1 MEQIIIKRGNT
12 LIPIASKKTAT
23 SIKSATQN
31 VALLGD
37 DTLNIVV
44 VSPFKLDFFIGD
56 TTFVYGN
63 IYKLNR
69 LPKVKKNGMYE
80 FEYELEFEGA
90 QYDMMRVTYD
100 LTIDTTSNQLS
111 DVSGDSLTG
120 NLRRFATVMV
130 SNLNRVFKN
139 MWELGECPDTAED
152 KTLTFSESEN
162 CLSVIQNL
170 CKEFE
175 TEFEVL
181 YSGNSGKYTINFKKI
196 GKTFPYKFEFGKNN
210 GLYQLTRENVSTS
223 NIVTRLKV
231 YGSTENIT
239 AKYRAQRLC
248 LPNRSKR
255 DSYIEDAAAVKKY
268 GIWEARKY
276 FDDIK
281 PSRTGKVE
289 KIFSDSVLK
298 FVDST
303 MFDLNEKDESGNTK
317 YLLAET
323 SAKVHFNT
331 GNLAGYEFEV
341 HSYDHATHTF
351 TLKKQTDERGN
362 VFPSESTPAFRFSE
376 KDEYKL
382 IDIALPQSY
391 IDEAES
397 ELAKQGQT
405 YYNQNSQPKVQY
417 GLSVT
422 DSFLASML
430 SNETNGN
437 VIWVGDYIPVKDSDV
452 DVDKSVRVKSFKR
465 DLMKDYSYTLTIS
478 DMSITSSITNRVVS
492 ELIEH
497 DKAITINQ
505 LLNPAR
511 ARANWRSS
519 REVLNMVFDPDGDYY
534 TDKIKPSSI
543 DTMALSVGAKAMQ
556 FGLQNTVFQPNYL
569 GNANR
574 IVYNGGVLTHYTIKE
589 ESAVSWILADGDVT
603 LKNENAYYIYAK
615 CSKNDNSGSIIFSQ
629 LQIKTNEDVGY
640 YHFFIGVLNSVD
652 SELKARSLALT
663 YGFTMIN
670 GRFIKT
676 GRIESADGT
685 TYFDLDKSE
694 IGGKICFTKNGEK
707 KTIEEIAAETL
718 ENKNYINNTLPG
730 ILEGFKNQI
739 DGMIEMY
746 FGNGIPTLSNEPAK
760 DWNTNALKDNH
771 LGDMYYD
778 NDSGIGYRFSKDD
791 STYKWIE
798 VSDTGITSALEA
810 ARRAQETANGK
821 RRVFVETPT
830 PPYDVGDLWAQG
842 TSGELMRCKFA
853 RASGN
858 YSSSDWER
866 AVKYTD
872 DSALET
878 FINGVYSSTMERLT
892 SQIDGK
898 VESWFQDNDPSENWT
913 NKDEHLGDMWYK
925 PSTRDLCYFRIT
937 ITSNGHILRRNYV
950 WTKIEDSKAIAAYE
964 AASNAQVTAD
974 GKRTVFVAEPK
985 PPYQI
990 GDLWVDGKELRR
1002 CVTAKTSGTY
1012 DATDWAIAVYYDN
1025 TKTTIDGGIV
1035 TSGTIQV
1042 AGDEKYILAGITGKG
1057 SSEDSIR
1064 FWAGTTF
1071 ENRSVAPFRVQQNG
1085 KVYMKDAVVEGEIN
1099 SIIGNI
1105 GKWILSDGIIKSKA
1119 NIDEKANVKI
1129 PAVQLDSINGKILI
1143 GENIV
1148 LDKMGLSLISNDYEK
1163 LRVSNC
1169 QIGAY
1174 SKYLVAQNHTGEE
1187 LLSFNLPGCY
1197 IFVSNTWIRQY
1208 IKPEVAKV
1216 HFGYFG
1222 SGTVLTI
1229 NQINVLYTVPNPD
1242 VKVVTLGMRFNTA
1255 PSVICT
1261 LRCNGVRVAYT
1272 STYYGGVKN
1281 NGESFSMQM
1290 KWAKT
1295 FIIDKSNEGDYELEI
1310 AVQPLD
1316 VLSSSANWTI
1326 PNSMGRIAVD
1336 FDFTRGSYER
1346 TVIANDGLMSCW
1358 KDGVMMMTNE
1368 GFIVNF
1374 GSYHLK
1380 ITKEGIKKST
1390 DSGVHWN
1397 DV

>member
-12 LIPIASKKTAT
+12 LIPLASKKTAT

-44 VSPFKLDFFIGD
+44 VSPFKLDFLIGD

-100 LTIDTTSNQLS
+100 LTIDTTSNQLA

-181 YSGNSGKYTINFKKI
+181 YSGYSGKYTINFKKI

-255 DSYIEDAAAVKKY
+255 DSYIEDAAAVRKY

-505 LLNPAR
+505 LLDPAR

-534 TDKIKPSSI
+534 TDKIKPASI

-629 LQIKTNEDVGY
+629 SQIKTNEDVGY
-640 YHFFIGVLNSVD
+640 YHFFIGILNSVD

-707 KTIEEIAAETL
+707 KTLEEIAAETL

-730 ILEGFKNQI
+730 ILDGFKNQI

-778 NDSGIGYRFSKDD
+778 NDSGIGYRFSKDE

-798 VSDTGITSALEA
+798 VRDTGIASALEA
-810 ARRAQETANGK
+810 ASRAQDTADGK
-821 RRVFVETPT
+821 RRVFVATPT

-842 TSGELMRCKFA
+842 TSGDLMRCKFA

-872 DSALET
+872 DSALTT
-878 FINGVYSSTMERLT
+878 FINGVYSSTMERIT

-898 VESWFQDNDPSENWT
+898 VESWFQENDPSENWT
-913 NKDEHLGDMWYK
+913 NNDEHLGDMWYN
-925 PSTRDLCYFRIT
+925 PSTRDLCYFGIKKVT
-937 ITSNGHILRRNYV
+937 IGNILRRYYG

-964 AASNAQVTAD
+964 AASKAQDTAD

-1012 DATDWAIAVYYDN
+1012 VATDWAIAVYYDN

-1119 NIDEKANVKI
+1119 NIDENANVKI

-1148 LDKMGLSLISNDYEK
+1148 LDKLGLSLISNDYEK

-1169 QIGAY
+1169 QIGEY
-1174 SKYLVAQNHTGEE
+1174 SKYLVAQKHTGEE
-1187 LLSFNLPGCY
+1187 LLSFDSNGGY
-1197 IFVSNTWIRQY
+1197 IFVSKTWIPKFV
-1208 IKPEVAKV
+1208 KPEVAKV

-1222 SGTVLTI
+1222 AGTVLTI

-1242 VKVVTLGMRFNTA
+1242 VQGVKVGMRFNTA

-1261 LRCNGVRVAYT
+1261 LRCNGVPVAQT
-1272 STYYGGVKN
+1272 GTYYGGAKMS
-1281 NGESFSMQM
+1281 GETFDMQM

-1316 VLSSSANWTI
+1316 IYASSGTCSIAKKH
-1326 PNSMGRIAVD
+1326 GQIAVD

-1358 KDGVMMMTNE
+1358 KDGVMMMTNT

>member
-44 VSPFKLDFFIGD
+44 VSPFKLDFLIGD

-100 LTIDTTSNQLS
+100 LTIDTTSNQLA

-170 CKEFE
+170 CKEFD

-181 YSGNSGKYTINFKKI
+181 FSGYSGKYTINFKKI

-255 DSYIEDAAAVKKY
+255 DSYIEDAAAVRKY
-268 GIWEARKY
+268 GIWESRKY

-289 KIFSDSVLK
+289 KVFSDSVLK

-362 VFPSESTPAFRFSE
+362 VFPSESTPAFRFSA

-391 IDEAES
+391 IDAAES
-397 ELAKQGQT
+397 ELAKQGQA

-478 DMSITSSITNRVVS
+478 DMSITSSITNRVIS

-497 DKAITINQ
+497 DKAISINQ
-505 LLNPAR
+505 LLDPAR

-534 TDKIKPSSI
+534 TDKIKPASI

-569 GNANR
+569 GKANR
-574 IVYNGGVLTHYTIKE
+574 IVYKGGVLTHYTIKE

-603 LKNENAYYIYAK
+603 LENEKAYYIYAK
-615 CSKNDNSGSIIFSQ
+615 CSKKDNSGSIIFSQ
-629 LQIKTNEDVGY
+629 TQIKTNEDVNY

-685 TYFDLDKSE
+685 TYFDLDNSE

-707 KTIEEIAAETL
+707 KTLEEIAAETL

-730 ILEGFKNQI
+730 ILDGF
-739 DGMIEMY
+739 
-746 FGNGIPTLSNEPAK
+746 
-760 DWNTNALKDNH
+760 
-771 LGDMYYD
+771 
-778 NDSGIGYRFSKDD
+778 
-791 STYKWIE
+791 
-798 VSDTGITSALEA
+798 
-810 ARRAQETANGK
+810 
-821 RRVFVETPT
+821 
-830 PPYDVGDLWAQG
+830 
-842 TSGELMRCKFA
+842 
-853 RASGN
+853 
-858 YSSSDWER
+858 
-866 AVKYTD
+866 
-872 DSALET
+872 
-878 FINGVYSSTMERLT
+878 T

-898 VESWFQDNDPSENWT
+898 IETWYQENDPSKDWSDGNKNAHVGDLWYNTKT
-913 NKDEHLGDMWYK
+913 NEAKRYSNKLAWETIKDADAIKALQDA
-925 PSTRDLCYFRIT
+925 
-937 ITSNGHILRRNYV
+937 
-950 WTKIEDSKAIAAYE
+950 SKA
-964 AASNAQVTAD
+964 QDTAD

-985 PPYQI
+985 PPYQVGDLWTQGASGDLMRCKVARASGNYSSSDWERATKYTDDSALTTFI
-990 GDLWVDGKELRR
+990 NDVYSSTMDSLTSQIDGKVESWFQENDPSKNWSEPEYNAHLGDMWYNPATKDLYYWEFKRYTSNGHLVQAHVWTKVEDSKAVEAYEAASKAQDTADGKRTVFVAEPKPPYQVGDLWVDGKELRR
-1002 CVTAKTSGTY
+1002 CVTARSSGTY
-1012 DATDWAIAVYYDN
+1012 VATDWAIAVYYDN

-1057 SSEDSIR
+1057 SSGDSIR

-1071 ENRSVAPFRVQQNG
+1071 ENRSIAPFRVQQNG

-1119 NIDEKANVKI
+1119 NIDEKAKVKI
-1129 PAVQLDSINGKILI
+1129 PAIQLDSVNGKILI

-1148 LDKMGLSLISNDYEK
+1148 LDKLGLSLISNDYEK

-1169 QIGAY
+1169 QIGEY
-1174 SKYLVAQNHTGEE
+1174 SKYLVAQKHTGKEY
-1187 LLSFNLPGCY
+1187 LYFNVPGGY
-1197 IFVSNTWIRQY
+1197 IFASRTWIPKFV
-1208 IKPEVAKV
+1208 KPEVAKV

-1222 SGTVLTI
+1222 AGTVLTI
-1229 NQINVLYTVPNPD
+1229 NQIDILKTVPNPN
-1242 VKVVTLGMRFNTA
+1242 VQGISVGMRFNSA

-1261 LRCNGVRVAYT
+1261 LRCNGVSVAQT
-1272 STYYGGVKN
+1272 STYYGGAKMS
-1281 NGESFSMQM
+1281 GESFDMQM

-1316 VLSSSANWTI
+1316 IYASSGTCSIAKTQ
-1326 PNSMGRIAVD
+1326 GRITVD

-1358 KDGVMMMTNE
+1358 KDGVMMMTNA

-1380 ITKEGIKKST
+1380 ITKNGIKKST
-1390 DSGVHWN
+1390 DSGVNWK

>member
-12 LIPIASKKTAT
+12 LIPLASKKTAT

-44 VSPFKLDFFIGD
+44 VSPFKLDFLIGD

-100 LTIDTTSNQLS
+100 LTIDTTSNQLA

-130 SNLNRVFKN
+130 SNMNRVFKN

-170 CKEFE
+170 CKEFD

-181 YSGNSGKYTINFKKI
+181 YSGKYTINFKKI

-255 DSYIEDAAAVKKY
+255 DSYIEDAAAVRKY

-289 KIFSDSVLK
+289 KVFSDSVLK

-505 LLNPAR
+505 LLDPAR

-534 TDKIKPSSI
+534 TDKIKPASI

-589 ESAVSWILADGDVT
+589 ESAVSWILSDGDVT

-629 LQIKTNEDVGY
+629 SQIKTNENVGY

-707 KTIEEIAAETL
+707 KTLEEIAAETL

-730 ILEGFKNQI
+730 ILDGFKNQI

-798 VSDTGITSALEA
+798 VRDTGIASALEA
-810 ARRAQETANGK
+810 ASRAQDTADGK
-821 RRVFVETPT
+821 RRVFVATPT

-842 TSGELMRCKFA
+842 TSGDLMRCKFA

-872 DSALET
+872 DSALTT
-878 FINGVYSSTMERLT
+878 FINGVYSSTMERIT

-898 VESWFQDNDPSENWT
+898 VESWFQENDPSENWT

-925 PSTRDLCYFRIT
+925 PSTRDLCYFRIKT
-937 ITSNGHILRRNYV
+937 DSNGHILRRYYV

-964 AASNAQVTAD
+964 AASKAQDTAD

-1012 DATDWAIAVYYDN
+1012 VATDWAIAVYYDN

-1119 NIDEKANVKI
+1119 NIDENANVKI

-1148 LDKMGLSLISNDYEK
+1148 LDKLGLSLISNDYEK

-1169 QIGAY
+1169 QIGEY
-1174 SKYLVAQNHTGEE
+1174 SKYLVAQKHTGEE
-1187 LLSFNLPGCY
+1187 LLSFDSNGGY
-1197 IFVSNTWIRQY
+1197 IFVSKTWIPKFV
-1208 IKPEVAKV
+1208 KPEVAKV

-1222 SGTVLTI
+1222 AGTVLTI

-1242 VKVVTLGMRFNTA
+1242 VQGVKVGMRFNTA

-1261 LRCNGVRVAYT
+1261 LRCNGVPVAQT
-1272 STYYGGVKN
+1272 GTYYGGAKMS
-1281 NGESFSMQM
+1281 GETFDMQM

-1316 VLSSSANWTI
+1316 IYASSGTCSIAKKH
-1326 PNSMGRIAVD
+1326 GQIAVD

-1358 KDGVMMMTNE
+1358 KDGVMIMTNT

>member
-100 LTIDTTSNQLS
+100 LTIDTTSNQLA

-120 NLRRFATVMV
+120 NLRRFATVIV

-181 YSGNSGKYTINFKKI
+181 YSGYSGKYTINFKKI

-505 LLNPAR
+505 LLDPAR

-534 TDKIKPSSI
+534 TDKIKPASI

-629 LQIKTNEDVGY
+629 SQIKTNEDVGY

-707 KTIEEIAAETL
+707 KTLEEIAAETL

-730 ILEGFKNQI
+730 ILDGFKNQI

-778 NDSGIGYRFSKDD
+778 NDSGIGYRFSKDE

-798 VSDTGITSALEA
+798 VRDTGIASALEA
-810 ARRAQETANGK
+810 ASRAQ
-821 RRVFVETPT
+821 
-830 PPYDVGDLWAQG
+830 D
-842 TSGELMRCKFA
+842 
-853 RASGN
+853 
-858 YSSSDWER
+858 
-866 AVKYTD
+866 
-872 DSALET
+872 
-878 FINGVYSSTMERLT
+878 
-892 SQIDGK
+892 
-898 VESWFQDNDPSENWT
+898 
-913 NKDEHLGDMWYK
+913 
-925 PSTRDLCYFRIT
+925 
-937 ITSNGHILRRNYV
+937 
-950 WTKIEDSKAIAAYE
+950 
-964 AASNAQVTAD
+964 TAD

-1012 DATDWAIAVYYDN
+1012 VATDWAIAVYYDN

-1057 SSEDSIR
+1057 SSGDSIR

-1071 ENRSVAPFRVQQNG
+1071 ENRSIAPFRVQQNG

-1105 GKWILSDGIIKSKA
+1105 GRWILSDGIIKSKA
-1119 NIDEKANVKI
+1119 NIDEKAKVKI
-1129 PAVQLDSINGKILI
+1129 PAIQLDSINGKILI

-1148 LDKMGLSLISNDYEK
+1148 LDKLGLSLISNDYEK

-1169 QIGAY
+1169 QIGEY
-1174 SKYLVAQNHTGEE
+1174 SKYLVAQKHTGEE
-1187 LLSFNLPGCY
+1187 LLSFDSNGGY
-1197 IFVSNTWIRQY
+1197 IFVSKTWIPKFV
-1208 IKPEVAKV
+1208 KPEVAKV

-1222 SGTVLTI
+1222 AGTVLTI

-1242 VKVVTLGMRFNTA
+1242 VQGVKVGMRFNTA

-1261 LRCNGVRVAYT
+1261 LRCNGVPVAQT
-1272 STYYGGVKN
+1272 GTYYGDAKMS
-1281 NGESFSMQM
+1281 GETFSMQM

-1316 VLSSSANWTI
+1316 VYCSSGTCTI
-1326 PNSMGRIAVD
+1326 QNSIGRIAVD

-1358 KDGVMMMTNE
+1358 KDGVMMMTNT

>member
-44 VSPFKLDFFIGD
+44 VSPFKLDFLIGD

-100 LTIDTTSNQLS
+100 LTIDTTSNQLA

-170 CKEFE
+170 CKEFD

-181 YSGNSGKYTINFKKI
+181 YSGYSGKYTINFKKI

-255 DSYIEDAAAVKKY
+255 DSYIEDAAAVRKY

-317 YLLAET
+317 YLLSET

-331 GNLAGYEFEV
+331 GNLAGYEFDV
-341 HSYDHATHTF
+341 HSYNHTTHTF

-417 GLSVT
+417 GLSIT

-505 LLNPAR
+505 LLDPAR

-534 TDKIKPSSI
+534 TDKIKPASI

-574 IVYNGGVLTHYTIKE
+574 IVYKGGVLTHYTIKE

-615 CSKNDNSGSIIFSQ
+615 CSKKDNSGSIIFSQ
-629 LQIKTNEDVGY
+629 SQIKANEDVSY

-685 TYFDLDKSE
+685 TYFDLDNSE

-707 KTIEEIAAETL
+707 KTLEEIAAETL

-730 ILEGFKNQI
+730 ILDGFKNQI

-778 NDSGIGYRFSKDD
+778 NDSGIGYRFSKDE

-798 VSDTGITSALEA
+798 VRDTGIASALEA
-810 ARRAQETANGK
+810 ASRAQDTADGK
-821 RRVFVETPT
+821 RRVFVATPT
-830 PPYDVGDLWAQG
+830 PPYDVGDLWTQG
-842 TSGELMRCKFA
+842 TSGDLMRCKFA

-872 DSALET
+872 DSALT
-878 FINGVYSSTMERLT
+878 KFINGVYNSTIENLT

-898 VESWFQDNDPSENWT
+898 VESWFQENDPSANWT
-913 NKDEHLGDMWYK
+913 NNDEHLGDMWYN
-925 PSTRDLCYFRIT
+925 PSTKGFMLFR
-937 ITSNGHILRRNYV
+937 Y
-950 WTKIEDSKAIAAYE
+950 
-964 AASNAQVTAD
+964 
-974 GKRTVFVAEPK
+974 
-985 PPYQI
+985 
-990 GDLWVDGKELRR
+990 
-1002 CVTAKTSGTY
+1002 
-1012 DATDWAIAVYYDN
+1012 
-1025 TKTTIDGGIV
+1025 
-1035 TSGTIQV
+1035 
-1042 AGDEKYILAGITGKG
+1042 
-1057 SSEDSIR
+1057 
-1064 FWAGTTF
+1064 
-1071 ENRSVAPFRVQQNG
+1071 
-1085 KVYMKDAVVEGEIN
+1085 
-1099 SIIGNI
+1099 
-1105 GKWILSDGIIKSKA
+1105 
-1119 NIDEKANVKI
+1119 
-1129 PAVQLDSINGKILI
+1129 
-1143 GENIV
+1143 
-1148 LDKMGLSLISNDYEK
+1148 
-1163 LRVSNC
+1163 
-1169 QIGAY
+1169 
-1174 SKYLVAQNHTGEE
+1174 
-1187 LLSFNLPGCY
+1187 
-1197 IFVSNTWIRQY
+1197 
-1208 IKPEVAKV
+1208 
-1216 HFGYFG
+1216 
-1222 SGTVLTI
+1222 
-1229 NQINVLYTVPNPD
+1229 
-1242 VKVVTLGMRFNTA
+1242 
-1255 PSVICT
+1255 
-1261 LRCNGVRVAYT
+1261 
-1272 STYYGGVKN
+1272 
-1281 NGESFSMQM
+1281 
-1290 KWAKT
+1290 
-1295 FIIDKSNEGDYELEI
+1295 
-1310 AVQPLD
+1310 
-1316 VLSSSANWTI
+1316 
-1326 PNSMGRIAVD
+1326 
-1336 FDFTRGSYER
+1336 
-1346 TVIANDGLMSCW
+1346 
-1358 KDGVMMMTNE
+1358 
-1368 GFIVNF
+1368 
-1374 GSYHLK
+1374 
-1380 ITKEGIKKST
+1380 
-1390 DSGVHWN
+1390 
-1397 DV
+1397 